1 MERLRSIRSRWYLLV
16 LGLLLTVVAVV
27 LVPPARG
34 VYWVRAGLVLLPPN
48 GESSNPLRVESES
61 LIYFAA
67 AVEREFNENGSG
79 DRAASTDATLYGE
92 GVRQGYA
99 VILNSIGSQWSPGYD
114 RPHLSIQVVDTTPER
129 TRAVFND
136 IVARLEAI
144 VRNRQLD
151 AQVEPRMM
159 IRTTLA
165 PEDPGITYV
174 AGSERRGQAAIFLIG
189 CCATVLAIR
198 TFEGRRRRAEAVA
211 AKLAGGL
218 TTAGL

>member
-1 MERLRSIRSRWYLLV
+1 MERLRSVRSRWYLLA
-16 LGLLLTVVAVV
+16 LGLLLTAAAVV
-27 LVPPARG
+27 LVPPGQG

-48 GESSNPLRVESES
+48 NELSNPLRVESES

-67 AVEREFNENGSG
+67 AVEREFNENGSA

-92 GVRQGYA
+92 GVRQGYT

-114 RPHLSIQVVDTTPER
+114 RPHLAIQVVDSTPER
-129 TRAVFND
+129 ARAVLND
-136 IVARLEAI
+136 IVARVDTI

-165 PEDPGITYV
+165 PPDPTITYV
-174 AGSERRGQAAIFLIG
+174 AGSARREQVAIFLIG
-189 CCATVLAIR
+189 CCTSVLAIR
-198 TFEGRRRRAEAVA
+198 GYEGRRRRAEAVA
-211 AKLAGGL
+211 A
-218 TTAGL
+218 